1 MMSKKIWKM
10 LGFKFLGVIMSKSFK
25 HPTLGKI
32 IGYSNIKEFDK
43 AIKEYNNKETLL
55 KKNGGNHG
63 K

>member
-1 MMSKKIWKM
+1 
-10 LGFKFLGVIMSKSFK
+10 MSKSFK

-63 K
+63 R